1 MNMEQGLAQQR
12 EVWRH
17 VTMVALFLCDNKTN
31 DDGDGKENG
40 KKYMFILTNNNF
52 ALASHYFVHFFAAI
66 APIRYETSS
75 FHEPALWSRWTT
87 HKNCRLLFLN
97 LYNDRYG
104 PKENFAKIWQIKW
117 NWIRSVKF
125 EIVRLDF

>member
-1 MNMEQGLAQQR
+1 
-12 EVWRH
+12 
-17 VTMVALFLCDNKTN
+17 MVALFLGDNKTN

-75 FHEPALWSRWTT
+75 FHEPALWSR
-87 HKNCRLLFLN
+87 
-97 LYNDRYG
+97 
-104 PKENFAKIWQIKW
+104 
-117 NWIRSVKF
+117 
-125 EIVRLDF
+125 

>member
-1 MNMEQGLAQQR
+1 
-12 EVWRH
+12 
-17 VTMVALFLCDNKTN
+17 MVALFPGDNKPN
-31 DDGDGKENG
+31 DDGHGKKSG
-40 KKYMFILTNNNF
+40 KKYTFLLTNNTF
-52 ALASHYFVHFFAAI
+52 ALASGYFVHFFAAI
-66 APIRYETSS
+66 APLRYETSS
-75 FHEPALWSRWTT
+75 FHEPALWSRWAT

-104 PKENFAKIWQIKW
+104 PKENFAKICQIKW